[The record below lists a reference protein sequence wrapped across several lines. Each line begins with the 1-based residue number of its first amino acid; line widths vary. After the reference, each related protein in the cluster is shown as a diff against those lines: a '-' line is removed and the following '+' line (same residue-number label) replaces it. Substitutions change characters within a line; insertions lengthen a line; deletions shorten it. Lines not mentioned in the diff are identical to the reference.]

1 MKGKE
6 YNTTTEIREVGKLLC
21 VLNNS
26 LRRKMESTAEMK
38 EIQDISGKN
47 GWIIGFLFRNQDHPV
62 YQKDLEK
69 EFGITRSTASKVV
82 ILMEKNGYIERQG
95 VEGDARLKQLV
106 MTDKARS
113 IATCMMQNILSVEET
128 LKKGFSEEELNQLI
142 SYMNRILNNLNQ

>member
-1 MKGKE
+1 MGRDNGKE
-6 YNTTTEIREVGKLLC
+6 MCIRD
-21 VLNNS
+21 
-26 LRRKMESTAEMK
+26 R
-38 EIQDISGKN
+38 
-47 GWIIGFLFRNQDHPV
+47 
-62 YQKDLEK
+62 
-69 EFGITRSTASKVV
+69 SKVV
-82 ILMEKNGYIERQG
+82 ILMEKKGYIERQG